1 MALCRKSYA
10 TVEQF
15 NELQHKLECLESHL
29 VQRLPPGLPSASSS
43 SLLSSSTTPKSVAPF
58 SDLSLLSDLCAAAE
72 TPPAQPSPRL
82 VADEAQPPHHRI
94 AFTNTAGSKLE
105 SESGALEKLSSDIR
119 LAALDHSP
127 WVDSASSTDADG
139 DADASGSGS
148 GSATSS
154 LHAAFLTRLLV
165 LFPRRHIADA
175 LIDAFF
181 ALPNHLLFHSIDRA
195 GLHTN
200 VDGLYLD
207 LLHARRPSVSPAF
220 LALLIAVFAAGLYAA
235 DPDVPQQRTALLA
248 CGWVPHAHHPA
259 ASAASLNLNHSF
271 LNVRVAGL
279 TGFANSDGPG
289 GQVKLTIPFTVKA
302 WHESCLKALHLAD
315 FLANPSFT
323 ALAAL
328 QVMGSVCLE
337 PRQAARRDSLAAS
350 ALALARRLKFH
361 RTFDSG
367 HANAEHVRSQIRLTS
382 VMALH
387 ECQAAL
393 AHPDHDGFISWP
405 YPIPLRAAADGASE
419 SYDELVVRF
428 VTLAQQVCLTVFEHS
443 KHSATDTIP
452 AGIAARLCGDIE
464 RYAQSLPPEHS
475 DPRAESQAALHPA
488 AHRSSSTG
496 GQAASSR
503 GEGAGRAQDLDRL
516 VLHLN
521 ATTLRV
527 LVLCR
532 MAPGRRDALRGE
544 LHAAALRHLSLSAR
558 VCALWPAF
566 FRFNH
571 NGLLLVRSALAL
583 VLDLELGW
591 IHASLRARVVG
602 ALGWVAAQLDALAD
616 QGVQVA
622 RLTWLIHEVIRA
634 EPSSTDTPVR
644 ERLDRLLVRINAAA
658 DKMDDRAA
666 ASSRALLSNFVGPET
681 LDRAGTIAQGPPSAG
696 AHANGQEAFHV
707 LHIQPDRT
715 VHLQDSSS
723 STAAADAH
731 ASAAHQIFRHHAS
744 SLVSSAHHHQHQH
757 QSGSAEDEMPYPA
770 QPPWSRLP
778 MHAEVP
784 ASAYPDGSAMVV
796 GFEADLATNAAA
808 TDGPQDTDIPQWV
821 SSLLEAVLNGVA

>member
-1 MALCRKSYA
+1 
-10 TVEQF
+10 
-15 NELQHKLECLESHL
+15 
-29 VQRLPPGLPSASSS
+29 
-43 SLLSSSTTPKSVAPF
+43 
-58 SDLSLLSDLCAAAE
+58 
-72 TPPAQPSPRL
+72 
-82 VADEAQPPHHRI
+82 
-94 AFTNTAGSKLE
+94 
-105 SESGALEKLSSDIR
+105 
-119 LAALDHSP
+119 
-127 WVDSASSTDADG
+127 
-139 DADASGSGS
+139 
-148 GSATSS
+148 
-154 LHAAFLTRLLV
+154 
-165 LFPRRHIADA
+165 
-175 LIDAFF
+175 
-181 ALPNHLLFHSIDRA
+181 
-195 GLHTN
+195 
-200 VDGLYLD
+200 
-207 LLHARRPSVSPAF
+207 
-220 LALLIAVFAAGLYAA
+220 
-235 DPDVPQQRTALLA
+235 
-248 CGWVPHAHHPA
+248 
-259 ASAASLNLNHSF
+259 
-271 LNVRVAGL
+271 
-279 TGFANSDGPG
+279 
-289 GQVKLTIPFTVKA
+289 
-302 WHESCLKALHLAD
+302 
-315 FLANPSFT
+315 
-323 ALAAL
+323 
-328 QVMGSVCLE
+328 
-337 PRQAARRDSLAAS
+337 
-350 ALALARRLKFH
+350 
-361 RTFDSG
+361 
-367 HANAEHVRSQIRLTS
+367 
-382 VMALH
+382 
-387 ECQAAL
+387 
-393 AHPDHDGFISWP
+393 
-405 YPIPLRAAADGASE
+405 
-419 SYDELVVRF
+419 
-428 VTLAQQVCLTVFEHS
+428 
-443 KHSATDTIP
+443 
-452 AGIAARLCGDIE
+452 
-464 RYAQSLPPEHS
+464 
-475 DPRAESQAALHPA
+475 
-488 AHRSSSTG
+488 
-496 GQAASSR
+496 
-503 GEGAGRAQDLDRL
+503 

-707 LHIQPDRT
+707 LRIQPDRT

-731 ASAAHQIFRHHAS
+731 ASAAHQMFRHHAS

-821 SSLLEAVLNGVA
+821 SSLLDAVLNGVA